1 MLQIGLFVT
10 NIDKYL
16 IVPHECVDQSEPYM
30 ERKGWGV
37 KRSSMDATGEIGV
50 DVECSLIL
58 GVLFIIVY
66 IFIFCFSVFKIVDF
80 VKGKILLNRKCNR
93 SWGRQGM

>member
-37 KRSSMDATGEIGV
+37 KRSSMDATGEISL
-50 DVECSLIL
+50 CSLIL
-58 GVLFIIVY
+58 GMLLIIVF

-80 VKGKILLNRKCNR
+80 IKGKIPLNRKCNR